1 MKVHV
6 CDNGKFT
13 ITLIKTE
20 KVYKDIKLL
29 TCEKTWQNFLPGPR
43 NVTRNDGEIWYVT
56 QVSGERTVGS
66 MGTIRIQ
73 CVIFYF
79 SFLSQGFLC
88 S

>member
-29 TCEKTWQNFLPGPR
+29 TCEKTWQK
-43 NVTRNDGEIWYVT
+43 
-56 QVSGERTVGS
+56 
-66 MGTIRIQ
+66 
-73 CVIFYF
+73 
-79 SFLSQGFLC
+79 LSHRAKKRD
-88 S
+88 

>member
-29 TCEKTWQNFLPGPR
+29 TCEKTWQKLSPR
-43 NVTRNDGEIWYVT
+43 AKKRD
-56 QVSGERTVGS
+56 
-66 MGTIRIQ
+66 
-73 CVIFYF
+73 
-79 SFLSQGFLC
+79 
-88 S
+88 